1 MVQTQRD
8 DGRIDNRIENY
19 TKFWQKD
26 LKKEESADND
36 NRLDSYTDV
45 VNGNFL
51 FRSPMNDANFP
62 FPVRL
67 L

>member
-26 LKKEESADND
+26 LKKEESVDND

-45 VNGNFL
+45 VNGSFL
-51 FRSPMNDANFP
+51 FRSPVNNPNAP
-62 FPVRL
+62 FPARL